1 MAVQD
6 VPDLWHRRLGHLSR
20 GSMKLL
26 QDGQATGIP
35 SDAIT
40 KTDCV
45 TCLKGK
51 QCRLPFPKSATKR
64 SEEVLELVHS
74 DICGPMQ
81 AASVGGAR
89 YFLSFI
95 DDFSRKSFVYF
106 LKHKNEAL
114 PKFKDFIAM
123 VERQTSKRVKC
134 LRTDNGREYVNNMF
148 AEFLVRRHSSR
159 TYDS

>member
-1 MAVQD
+1 MVAHDVRHAPELALNLLSSKDIQHILSTATQYNGLYQLNQRDYWAMAVQD
-6 VPDLWHRRLGHLSR
+6 VPDLWHRRLGQLTR

-45 TCLKGK
+45 TCLKDK
-51 QCRLPFPKSATKR
+51 QCRLPFSKLATKR

-81 AASVGGAR
+81 VASVGGA
-89 YFLSFI
+89 
-95 DDFSRKSFVYF
+95 
-106 LKHKNEAL
+106 
-114 PKFKDFIAM
+114 
-123 VERQTSKRVKC
+123 
-134 LRTDNGREYVNNMF
+134 
-148 AEFLVRRHSSR
+148 
-159 TYDS
+159 